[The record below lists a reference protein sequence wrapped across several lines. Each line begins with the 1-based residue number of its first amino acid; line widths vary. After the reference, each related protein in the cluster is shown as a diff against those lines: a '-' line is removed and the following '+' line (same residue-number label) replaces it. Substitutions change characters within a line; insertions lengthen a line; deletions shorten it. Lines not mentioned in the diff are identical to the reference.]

1 MDKDAYL
8 RLTREYG
15 DIFSIELGDTEFFYR
30 ALTLDEI
37 NIISSILE
45 DDSTSVDMEDLY
57 VQNGVVYPSNL
68 NLDKIKPGF
77 VTTIAQSIMR
87 VSGSSA
93 DYILDTLFL
102 LREQR
107 DQDILFKIKAIILS
121 AMPTHTDEYLDS
133 LTVKQLLEKLVLSEE
148 ILTKLQEVHLG
159 AVGAGVRLELAVK
172 DEQKPSKK
180 QAKEKI
186 DKETLLRRIKKEDRV
201 GAGAQTA
208 FQANEQIKDLDEE
221 ILVKAAGVLKDDDP
235 IARKLRE
242 AMLRQ

>member
-1 MDKDAYL
+1 MDKDTYL

-15 DIFSIELGDTEFFYR
+15 DIFSIELGGTEFFYR
-30 ALTLDEI
+30 ALTLEEI
-37 NIISSILE
+37 NILGNVLE

-57 VQNGVVYPSNL
+57 VQNGIVYPSNFDI
-68 NLDKIKPGF
+68 DKVKPGF
-77 VTTIAQSIMR
+77 VTTLAQHIMR

-93 DYILDTLFL
+93 EYILETLFS

-107 DQDILFKIKAIILS
+107 DQDILFKIKAIIIS

-159 AVGAGVRLELAVK
+159 AAGAGVRLELAVK
-172 DEQKPSKK
+172 EEEKPSKK
-180 QAKEKI
+180 QAKEKV
-186 DKETLLRRIKKEDRV
+186 DKETLLRRIKKDDRV
-201 GAGAQTA
+201 GSGAQTA

-221 ILVKAAGVLKDDDP
+221 ILVKASGALKDDDP